1 MTRVRRSSQNHGNA
15 IWSGAFSVLRRR
27 ITIRIIRPI
36 FNRGRESSGPQTRRD
51 FMSRISTIRVRAIAI
66 SSVVLAALGGMAVAA
81 DRYTLQVPNG
91 LAFSD
96 FRGYEDWQVVS
107 IAQTDE
113 VLKVIVAN
121 PAMIA
126 AYKAGVPGNGRK
138 FPDGSKIA
146 KIQWKPKK
154 STEAPFSVNVPDT
167 LQDVFFIEKDSR
179 RFPATS
185 GWGYAQFDYNPAS
198 DTFAPDAGG

>member
-1 MTRVRRSSQNHGNA
+1 
-15 IWSGAFSVLRRR
+15 
-27 ITIRIIRPI
+27 
-36 FNRGRESSGPQTRRD
+36 
-51 FMSRISTIRVRAIAI
+51 MSRISTIRVRAIAI
-66 SSVVLAALGGMAVAA
+66 SSVVLAALGGMALAA
-81 DRYTLQVPNG
+81 DRYTLQVPDG

-146 KIQWKPKK
+146 KIQWTQKK
-154 STEAPFSVNVPDT
+154 SAEAQFSVNVPDT
-167 LQDVFFIEKDSR
+167 LKNVFLIEKDSK
-179 RFPATS
+179 RFPDSS
-185 GWGYAQFDYNPAS
+185 GWGYALFNYSAAS
-198 DTFAPDAGG
+198 DTFAPDGSGTNCGYACHAAVAAKDYIFHPYQKR

>member
-1 MTRVRRSSQNHGNA
+1 
-15 IWSGAFSVLRRR
+15 
-27 ITIRIIRPI
+27 
-36 FNRGRESSGPQTRRD
+36 
-51 FMSRISTIRVRAIAI
+51 MSRISTIRVRAIAI
-66 SSVVLAALGGMAVAA
+66 SSVVLAALGGMALAA
-81 DRYTLQVPNG
+81 DRYTLQVPDG

-107 IAQTDE
+107 TAQTDE

-146 KIQWKPKK
+146 KIQWTQKK
-154 STEAPFSVNVPDT
+154 SAEAPFSGTTVRTPGAVTAPRYHAPYAARRT
-167 LQDVFFIEKDSR
+167 SR
-179 RFPATS
+179 GP
-185 GWGYAQFDYNPAS
+185 
-198 DTFAPDAGG
+198 